1 MKIVTARRISQTF
14 FFALFV
20 WFCIVATV
28 GREFWQLR
36 GWPVDWFFQLDP
48 LVAIGTILTTHT
60 LYWPLLW
67 ALVTVTLTL
76 LFGRFFCGWV
86 CPFGSLH
93 HFVGFL
99 GRRRKKLARKV
110 ELNRYRK
117 AQKAKYY
124 ILAVVLIMAAFP
136 SVSATLQIGLLDPIS
151 VITRSF
157 NLVLLPLADSS
168 ANLVTVP
175 RRFYEWGWLI
185 FAIFLSAILLNLMI
199 PRFYCRFIC
208 PLGALF
214 GVIDRFAIWRIGK
227 KQHEC
232 IDCKLCERD
241 CEGGC
246 EPTGNIRISECVLCF
261 NCLDQCK
268 HDVIAYQSRPSAAG
282 EVTDPDISRRGFA
295 LSLVSGLFALGSI
308 RLGNKLSSNWHY
320 QVIRPPGSLPEEEF
334 LKRCIKC
341 GECMRVCP
349 TNVLQPAGFAGGLE
363 NLWTPVLN
371 NRIGSSG
378 CQLHCVACG
387 QVCPTSAIRPI
398 SLAEKLGTDEYLFEI
413 GLELQ
418 SDLDNAIISKALR
431 KEFKN
436 NKVSLSKGAEI
447 SVEKSGKRWLIADDK
462 RIFSVRKEDDKLN
475 VYREFSKVG
484 PIKMGTA
491 FVDRG
496 RCLPWAMDKPCIV
509 CQENCPVSPKAIFT
523 REEFSTLRDG
533 VFTVQVTAGDTI
545 QTVERDLKPGKF
557 ASGDYYCAMDGRRW
571 KILANNASSLTI
583 YPDREF
589 KAAEGSTIEIQVR
602 LQRPYID
609 IEKCIG
615 CGVCEHECPVSGKKA
630 IRVSAEGETR
640 SADRKL
646 LLER

>member
-1 MKIVTARRISQTF
+1 MKIVTARRISQTFFFALFVARRISQTF

-67 ALVTVTLTL
+67 ALVTVTLTIV
-76 LFGRFFCGWV
+76 FGRFFCGWV

-268 HDVIAYQSRPSAAG
+268 HDVIAYQSRSSAAG

-308 RLGNKLSSNWHY
+308 RLGNKLGSNWY
-320 QVIRPPGSLPEEEF
+320 YRVIRPPGSLPEEEF

-341 GECMRVCP
+341 GQCMRVCP

-378 CQLHCVACG
+378 CQLNCVACG
-387 QVCPTSAIRPI
+387 QVCPTAAIRPI
-398 SLAEKLGTDEYLFEI
+398 TLAEKLGV
-413 GLELQ
+413 
-418 SDLDNAIISKALR
+418 N
-431 KEFKN
+431 EF
-436 NKVSLSKGAEI
+436 AE
-447 SVEKSGKRWLIADDK
+447 A
-462 RIFSVRKEDDKLN
+462 
-475 VYREFSKVG
+475 G

-491 FVDRG
+491 FVDHT

-509 CQENCPVSPKAIFT
+509 CEENCPLSPKAIFT
-523 REEFSTLRDG
+523 REEFITVRDG
-533 VFTVQVTAGDTI
+533 VLTAKQVEDDTI
-545 QTVERDLKPGKF
+545 ETVENELIPGKF
-557 ASGDYYCAMDGRRW
+557 ASGDYYCVINGQRW
-571 KILANNASSLTI
+571 KIRANTANSLKI
-583 YPDREF
+583 SPDREF
-589 KAAEGSTIEIQVR
+589 KAAEGTSIEIQVR
-602 LQRPYID
+602 LQRPYVD

-640 SADRKL
+640 STTRSTDRKL